1 MDTIKVQRA
10 NIELDINPEEKE
22 YYMKQ
27 GYSVVNE
34 YGQVIEQSLPNDVN
48 ALKIMVASLQK
59 EIAMLKAAKQEV
71 PVKEVAAEKP
81 KAQRKSTKQ

>member
-34 YGQVIEQSLPNDVN
+34 YGQVIEQALPNDVN
-48 ALKIMVASLQK
+48 ALKIMVAELQK
-59 EIAMLKAAKQEV
+59 EIAELKAAKKEV
-71 PVKEVAAEKP
+71 PVKEVTVEKP
-81 KAQRKSTKQ
+81 KTQRKSAKQ